1 MIIPDV
7 HQQIQGDFFDWIEG
21 VLESISQDRRAL
33 VATVSWTVWK
43 VRNDK
48 VWNNK
53 NNFANSVLF
62 SARSYLT
69 QWRET
74 QSRAL
79 VALPRAGLAEDGASS
94 WVKPQELT
102 VKVNVDAAIF
112 QEHVSY
118 GAGMVARNFRGEL
131 LQARTVLSA
140 GVVQPELAE
149 VMAIKEALS
158 WMEVSGWTEG
168 TIETDCLVAAQ
179 AIRSRIKMHSPFG
192 VVVEECRT
200 LLSRLNK
207 ISLLFVRRS
216 ANMAAHFVA
225 KMSYSCPGRCFN
237 GGDVAVELN
246 NILLCDLMI

>member
-62 SARSYLT
+62 SARSYLK

-74 QSRAL
+74 QSRAF

-102 VKVNVDAAIF
+102 VKVNVDVAIF

-118 GAGMVARNFRGEL
+118 GA
-131 LQARTVLSA
+131 
-140 GVVQPELAE
+140 VQPELAE

-158 WMEVSGWTEG
+158 WMEASGWIEG

-179 AIRSRIKMHSPFG
+179 AIMSRIKMHSPFG
-192 VVVEECRT
+192 VVIEECRT